1 MHAPVS
7 KKTKRSAAPSGYS
20 SCVQPPKSGRDKHKN
35 GRPLAC
41 QSVAFEDPSP
51 LSSLQRNPQVQ
62 SEGSVCG
69 GSDLG

>member
-7 KKTKRSAAPSGYS
+7 KRPSAAQRRAVIRPVSNHPES
-20 SCVQPPKSGRDKHKN
+20 DRDKHKN